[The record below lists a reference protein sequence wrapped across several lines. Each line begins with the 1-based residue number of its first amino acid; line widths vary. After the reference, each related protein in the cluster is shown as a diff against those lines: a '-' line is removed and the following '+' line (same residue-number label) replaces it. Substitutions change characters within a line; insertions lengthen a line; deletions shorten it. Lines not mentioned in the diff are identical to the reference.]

1 MYNKGNVIYIKNT
14 LVVFTFSQCSFL
26 HSFKFARLNFVYLV
40 QTYSPCSFKFAEVIF
55 PVISNS
61 SIFLKTCC
69 ALISCHQTPKS
80 YARLNNYHRTRSPV
94 Q

>member
-14 LVVFTFSQCSFL
+14 LVVFIFSQCSFL
-26 HSFKFARLNFVYLV
+26 HSFKFARLNFVHLV
-40 QTYSPCSFKFAEVIF
+40 QTYSACSFKFAEVIF

-69 ALISCHQTPKS
+69 ALISCHQTPES